1 MMTNLTVFGT
11 IHMVLATLCIVV
23 GAIQLARPKH
33 GPVHRAR
40 GYAFVYAMVV
50 VDGTAMLLY
59 RFTGSFN
66 AFHVGAIVNLA
77 AIIAAMVPMLMSPRP
92 AYWKQLHYR
101 CMSWGFVGLMAAAVT
116 ETMVRSVNLTHG
128 QAWAVS
134 GAAAGSVTLIGA
146 YLIRRYQPPP
156 TARLAAATTTVQ
168 PEGAT

>member
-1 MMTNLTVFGT
+1 MMTKLTFVGT
-11 IHMVLATLCIVV
+11 IHMTLAMLCIVI

-33 GPVHRAR
+33 GAVHRAR

-77 AIIAAMVPMLMSPRP
+77 AIIAAMVPMLMNPRP
-92 AYWKQLHYR
+92 ANWKQLHYR
-101 CMSWGFVGLMAAAVT
+101 SMSWGFVGLMAAAVT
-116 ETMVRSVNLTHG
+116 ETIVRSVALTHG
-128 QAWAVS
+128 QAWTVA

-156 TARLAAATTTVQ
+156 AARLAAATTTIQ

>member
-11 IHMVLATLCIVV
+11 IHMVLAMLCIVV
-23 GAIQLARPKH
+23 GTIQLARPKH

-101 CMSWGFVGLMAAAVT
+101 FMSWGFVGLIAAAVT
-116 ETMVRSVNLTHG
+116 ELIVRTVRLTHEQG
-128 QAWAVS
+128 WAVS
-134 GAAAGSVTLIGA
+134 GGATALVMAIGYAMIERYRPRSEIRAAE
-146 YLIRRYQPPP
+146 
-156 TARLAAATTTVQ
+156 TAKVQ
-168 PEGAT
+168 HEGAT

>member
-1 MMTNLTVFGT
+1 MMTNLTVVGT
-11 IHMVLATLCIVV
+11 FHMVLAMLCIMV
-23 GAIQLARPKH
+23 GAIQLVRPKH
-33 GPVHRAR
+33 GAAHRAR
-40 GYAFVYAMVV
+40 GYAFVYGMVM
-50 VDGTAMLLY
+50 VDGLAMLLY

-66 AFHVGAIVNLA
+66 AFHFGAIANLA
-77 AIIAAMVPMLMSPRP
+77 AIIAAMVPMLMTPRP

-116 ETMVRSVNLTHG
+116 ETILRSVALTYG

-134 GAAAGSVTLIGA
+134 GAAAAIVTLIGA

-156 TARLAAATTTVQ
+156 IARLAVAKPTIQ